1 MEVCHQE
8 PLLQSPA
15 LQRLGQFVE
24 THRQQW
30 AERVPELEQFEHEL
44 HQHVRELEREML
56 AAELARYDL
65 DVAQIEVEG
74 VSYQPTLTATETYL
88 SAAGP
93 LCVSRHLYR
102 PTGRGSKSICPLEL
116 RAGIIAG
123 HFTPRAARQAAFVT
137 AQLTPGE
144 SAALFAELENM
155 CPSRASLDRLPKEL
169 SPQWESQRTDWE
181 AALRTQETVPAE
193 ARVMAI
199 SVDGVMVAMKAGAAQ
214 RRAKQAEAGKHAS
227 GPSGH
232 QEVGCGTVVLYD
244 ADGER
249 LQTVRYGRMPE
260 SKKVT
265 LQAQVSAETA
275 SILVMRPDL
284 RRVYLADGAKD
295 NWRLLAEVEAQLA
308 PASEPSVQIA
318 DFYHACDHLK
328 KACDAAWGESSIRSQ
343 AEFERL
349 KTLLKADEQGT
360 ERVLRVLSY
369 RRGLARGSQRTR
381 LQAELTYFR
390 NQRPHMHYA
399 AYVRQ
404 GLPIASGVI
413 EAACKTLVTQRLK
426 RSGMAWA
433 PAGGQAILT
442 LRSVIQSGRWPA
454 AWQLFS
460 AAYRKPVVVRDAGE
474 RPLAAASWAP
484 SAAHPTPTIHR
495 HPALS
500 SLPLA
505 A

>member
-15 LQRLGQFVE
+15 VQRLGQFVE

-44 HQHVRELEREML
+44 HQHVRELECEML
-56 AAELARYDL
+56 AAELARYDV
-65 DVAQIEVEG
+65 DAAQIEVEG

-102 PTGRGSKSICPLEL
+102 PAGRGSKSICPLEL

-169 SPQWESQRTDWE
+169 SPQWESQRTLWE

-214 RRAKQAEAGKHAS
+214 RRAKRAEAGKHAS

-318 DFYHACDHLK
+318 DFYHACSIVVFWRTADSLSRHHRYLLL
-328 KACDAAWGESSIRSQ
+328 GE
-343 AEFERL
+343 
-349 KTLLKADEQGT
+349 
-360 ERVLRVLSY
+360 
-369 RRGLARGSQRTR
+369 
-381 LQAELTYFR
+381 
-390 NQRPHMHYA
+390 
-399 AYVRQ
+399 
-404 GLPIASGVI
+404 
-413 EAACKTLVTQRLK
+413 
-426 RSGMAWA
+426 
-433 PAGGQAILT
+433 
-442 LRSVIQSGRWPA
+442 
-454 AWQLFS
+454 
-460 AAYRKPVVVRDAGE
+460 
-474 RPLAAASWAP
+474 
-484 SAAHPTPTIHR
+484 
-495 HPALS
+495 
-500 SLPLA
+500 
-505 A
+505 